1 MTNGENRSS
10 NRHLRSPLL
19 MQSASRIHRESQLRF
34 PPMHKREEK
43 NVESLVKL
51 LVDCILEAKENIDRN
66 FAASLRNE
74 NMVTSTADVL
84 TLMKL
89 SEVNRAVS
97 FAALNNRSSPS
108 HRPNRRSSLGGK
120 PGGSRGGHPNM
131 NFLSKVTNPFCG
143 TRPDMKGLYEML
155 NVISSTK
162 LNKLEGIDPE
172 KLFQDKSRS

>member
-1 MTNGENRSS
+1 MTSLSIFCSSTTSPRVHAQQPVEGVIAGCRSLHQQEP
-10 NRHLRSPLL
+10 RPLPL
-19 MQSASRIHRESQLRF
+19 QRRRRPSLAPL
-34 PPMHKREEK
+34 EK

-108 HRPNRRSSLGGK
+108 HSVLPMHVHGK
-120 PGGSRGGHPNM
+120 D
-131 NFLSKVTNPFCG
+131 T
-143 TRPDMKGLYEML
+143 
-155 NVISSTK
+155 
-162 LNKLEGIDPE
+162 
-172 KLFQDKSRS
+172 